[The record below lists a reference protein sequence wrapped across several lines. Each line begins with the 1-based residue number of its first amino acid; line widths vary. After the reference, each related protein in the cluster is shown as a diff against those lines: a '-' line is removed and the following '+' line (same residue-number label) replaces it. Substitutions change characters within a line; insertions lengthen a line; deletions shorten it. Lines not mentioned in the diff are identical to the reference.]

1 MHLAGGSPLCPMAKT
16 TSHRELE
23 VWKKGI
29 ELALAARALAR
40 RFPREERF
48 RLEDQLC
55 RSARSVPANIA
66 EGFGRFTKPEFRKYL
81 GYALGEA
88 AEVDTHLEIAIRS
101 SFCAE
106 DEARQLQKAYSELGW
121 MLRRLKSSIP
131 GRG

>member
-1 MHLAGGSPLCPMAKT
+1 MAKT

-23 VWKKGI
+23 VWRKGI
-29 ELALAARALAR
+29 ELALVASALAR

-55 RSARSVPANIA
+55 RSARSIPANIA
-66 EGFGRFTKPEFRKYL
+66 EGFGRFTRPEFRKYL

-88 AEVDTHLEIAIRS
+88 AEVDTHLEIGIRS
-101 SFCAE
+101 GFCTE
-106 DEARQLQKAYSELGW
+106 DEARLLQQAYSELGW
-121 MLRRLKSSIP
+121 MIRRLKSSLA

>member
-1 MHLAGGSPLCPMAKT
+1 MHLRDNCALCAMART

-23 VWKKGI
+23 VWRKGI
-29 ELALAARALAR
+29 ELALATRALAR
-40 RFPREERF
+40 GFPREERF

-55 RSARSVPANIA
+55 RAARSVPANIA

-88 AEVDTHLEIAIRS
+88 AEVDTHLEIAARS
-101 SFCAE
+101 GFCALDDAE
-106 DEARQLQKAYSELGW
+106 QLQKAYGQLGW
-121 MLRRLKSSIP
+121 MIRRLKSSIP